1 MTKLLINA
9 LQAITNRT
17 NLSTVLAHPNDMNA
31 AKKMFVL
38 LNNEGED
45 LIAVDIESWATRNGW
60 QLADARELGLL
71 AESIWNGKKVRI
83 QNRPWWAE
91 DIIEQLKK

>member
-31 AKKMFVL
+31 AKEMFVL

-45 LIAVDIESWATRNGW
+45 LIAVDIESWAPLSSSVIFN
-60 QLADARELGLL
+60 
-71 AESIWNGKKVRI
+71 SISKSSLITFLHN
-83 QNRPWWAE
+83 
-91 DIIEQLKK
+91 